1 MLGELLVTD
10 TDQPIQKLLRD
21 GLTFQFYYQ
30 SLLRVVLRK
39 LDTHRQLLEFCMSV
53 MIELFE
59 LLMLSPVASGYEITI
74 WCNL

>member
-1 MLGELLVTD
+1 MLDELLVTD
-10 TDQPIQKLLRD
+10 TDQPIQKFLRD

-59 LLMLSPVASGYEITI
+59 LVILLSPVAIYFYVVMR
-74 WCNL
+74 